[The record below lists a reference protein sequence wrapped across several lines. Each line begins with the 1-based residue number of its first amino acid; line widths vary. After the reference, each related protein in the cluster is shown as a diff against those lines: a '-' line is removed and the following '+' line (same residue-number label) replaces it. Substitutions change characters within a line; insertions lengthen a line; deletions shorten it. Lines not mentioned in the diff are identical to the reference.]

1 MCIRDRFKGYVDI
14 VPVDILIN
22 QDGIVE
28 DVYYGKSDIADHMP
42 FDKIKA
48 FSIA

>member
-1 MCIRDRFKGYVDI
+1 MGV
-14 VPVDILIN
+14 
-22 QDGIVE
+22 VE
-28 DVYYGKSDIADHMP
+28 DVYYEKSDIADHMP